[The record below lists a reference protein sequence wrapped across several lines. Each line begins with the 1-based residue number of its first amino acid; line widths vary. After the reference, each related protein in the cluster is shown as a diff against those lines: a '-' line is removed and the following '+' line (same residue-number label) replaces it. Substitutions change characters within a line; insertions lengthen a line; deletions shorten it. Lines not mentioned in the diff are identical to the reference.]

1 MTPSDFVSSLIRDFG
16 EQSGPNRNQDEDAT
30 SIQWKDIGLAVSHVF
45 RSAPGCRTMIG
56 PMNIEMKPCKQVTR
70 KKRARPSQSSRPE
83 ELDESATEG
92 KTDTDRN
99 MATMFDILRKNR
111 KVNLQNLIL
120 NRNSF
125 AQTVENLFAL
135 SFLVKDGR
143 AEITVGE
150 EGCHLVSPKN
160 APGANAILSG
170 EVSYSHFSFRFDFG
184 DWKLMLA
191 SVEDGE
197 ELMPHRDEVSVQP
210 NSDSEEAQAIYPT
223 TPIKKLSRNRD
234 LVRHEQT
241 VVEDSPEN
249 RDADAS
255 QLAIRKGKRKLL

>member
-1 MTPSDFVSSLIRDFG
+1 
-16 EQSGPNRNQDEDAT
+16 
-30 SIQWKDIGLAVSHVF
+30 
-45 RSAPGCRTMIG
+45 
-56 PMNIEMKPCKQVTR
+56 
-70 KKRARPSQSSRPE
+70 
-83 ELDESATEG
+83 
-92 KTDTDRN
+92 
-99 MATMFDILRKNR
+99 
-111 KVNLQNLIL
+111 
-120 NRNSF
+120 
-125 AQTVENLFAL
+125 
-135 SFLVKDGR
+135 
-143 AEITVGE
+143 
-150 EGCHLVSPKN
+150 
-160 APGANAILSG
+160 
-170 EVSYSHFSFRFDFG
+170 
-184 DWKLMLA
+184 MLA